1 MSISSIQ
8 LDAFL
13 EVANSKSF
21 SLAAK
26 SLHVTQSALSQR
38 ILNLEE
44 VIAARLFI
52 RDPAGIRLTIAG
64 EEMLRYCISRQRME
78 HDVITKIAT
87 GNQSSIGVLK
97 IAGFSSVVRS
107 VILPVLSQYILENPQ
122 VQLEVSSREMRDLHP
137 LLIRGDVEF
146 IVTNLPVTRQ
156 DLEATLIGHEWLVL
170 AEASAGAVRPSVF
183 IDHDVD
189 DQTTIQFFNQ
199 QKNRFPEG
207 FRREYLDEIYAI
219 MDAVACGLGRSVL
232 PRHLIK
238 QRRELKVVKGFRP
251 QASPVY
257 LQYFKQSFSSRLH
270 QEVIRLICAESKKI
284 LTG

>member
-26 SLHVTQSALSQR
+26 RLHVTQSALSQR

-78 HDVITKIAT
+78 QDVVTKIAT
-87 GNQSSIGVLK
+87 GNQSAIGFLK

-107 VILPVLSQYILENPQ
+107 VILPVLSQYILENRQ
-122 VQLEVSSREMRDLHP
+122 VQLEVSSCEIRDLLP
-137 LLIRGDVEF
+137 
-146 IVTNLPVTRQ
+146 IV
-156 DLEATLIGHEWLVL
+156 
-170 AEASAGAVRPSVF
+170 
-183 IDHDVD
+183 
-189 DQTTIQFFNQ
+189 
-199 QKNRFPEG
+199 
-207 FRREYLDEIYAI
+207 
-219 MDAVACGLGRSVL
+219 
-232 PRHLIK
+232 
-238 QRRELKVVKGFRP
+238 
-251 QASPVY
+251 
-257 LQYFKQSFSSRLH
+257 SSH
-270 QEVIRLICAESKKI
+270 GI
-284 LTG
+284 